1 MKIITDRIEKTRAY
15 KKVVK
20 QVEQKVVGIIG
31 EGGYL
36 GYCHEFWKTK
46 QWILKE
52 EYNIDWK
59 TPAELN
65 PGVKFD

>member
-1 MKIITDRIEKTRAY
+1 MKIIIDPIEKTCKY

-20 QVEQKVVGIIG
+20 QVEQKVIQEIG

-46 QWILKE
+46 QSILKE
-52 EYNIDWK
+52 EYDIDWK

-65 PGVKFD
+65 PGVMFD